1 MRADTDRRSTEDR
14 RSHKRMP
21 KGAFTDSEGVK
32 VTRDRRRAPDRRINV
47 CTKLRLFNPLQSR
60 IHSTNHVPIP
70 SIIQDIATMWVAANS

>member
-32 VTRDRRRAPDRRINV
+32 VTRDRRRAPHRRINEWHKV
-47 CTKLRLFNPLQSR
+47 KA
-60 IHSTNHVPIP
+60 I
-70 SIIQDIATMWVAANS
+70 